1 MNNQLPIYVNEE
13 ISNSGINTTYKNIG
27 TIYPSQEG
35 YFAWWPFNVFA
46 SKNEWLITF
55 NNSNLI
61 EQIYIIGSVARND
74 SDQHLS
80 DELLFIK
87 NNNQIFFDYFTN
99 QYFNEF
105 QDGLLIKQDGLF
117 LDLVFGEYAQLEE
130 LSKEYENEEEEAY
143 DYDFKKHFIDGNTL
157 HILDKTTTWDDLI
170 DNTFIISD
178 HYNQLLNDLE
188 SFRSLL
194 K

>member
-1 MNNQLPIYVNEE
+1 MNNLLPIYVNEE
-13 ISNSGINTTYKNIG
+13 ISNSGINTSYKSIG

-35 YFAWWPFNVFA
+35 YFAWWPSNILA
-46 SKNEWLITF
+46 SKKEWLITF

-61 EQIYIIGSVARND
+61 EQIYIVGSIARND

-80 DELLFIK
+80 DELQFIK

-99 QYFNEF
+99 QYFEEF

-117 LDLVFGEYAQLEE
+117 LDLVFGKYTQLEE
-130 LSKEYENEEEEAY
+130 LSKEYENEEVEEY
-143 DYDFKKHFIDGNTL
+143 DYDFKKYFINGNTL
-157 HILDKTTTWDDLI
+157 HILEKATTWDDLT
-170 DNTFIISD
+170 DNTFIVSD
-178 HYNQLLNDLE
+178 HYNQLSNDLE
-188 SFRSLL
+188 SFRNLL